1 DMMYGPNSGQIPL
14 EQQSSN
20 MEMMMMINSRHTGTP
35 KGSVEPYPGVTGG
48 PISPNVSSSC
58 TISTHGSR
66 AGLNCSTNYGPIN
79 NYSGNSSSIT
89 SNKSMSHH
97 PYFNSPDMMGPNSDS
112 GSIRATPST
121 PCTQHLT
128 SASLASLARLSQ
140 MSGPEGPYI
149 PSCSSSLYNPIPG
162 HTSVYSNRS
171 GPMTSFHP
179 DGSPIITP
187 PTPQPGH
194 HIMSQGV
201 RNHNSISSPGNYAS
215 KTHLCNPNQSLS
227 SNNMILNN
235 CNMPHSLSSQTIP
248 LHSKFNSHGYSH
260 SNPQLQP
267 ALQQQQ
273 PQTPTGSVTNC
284 GSSLPSPVPNL
295 PTPSQQQHQQ
305 QPPSIQVNNTFFNA
319 QLNVQQMNY
328 QHVTAPGSTGQMQI
342 HFAQQQQQPPPTTP
356 QPQTTPSSHE
366 HLRPTVRH
374 PDNSTIRMTNASNE
388 YPSLS
393 LNNSNHHS
401 LLYNTDAVVNHHQHQ
416 QHRVIDCPSKSEIPG
431 IIPPSSVITSSVVCT
446 PLVSSVGVTGGS
458 GSYGNAS
465 IQITPRTPHTIQY
478 LPTVAPQ
485 ASNNQGPSG
494 ISPGSNQIQRS
505 SSARCYQYVS
515 SDIDNNNNASHSTD
529 NSMRHPSFQS
539 NQSYTTNQNITGQ
552 FYNSNH
558 HQQQNYLTS
567 SQSSTI
573 QHQQQTYPSPSNLQ
587 SQSKNLHYL
596 NHFSGGRSNN
606 SSSNSTFGWNDVANF
621 DSMSSGPASS
631 LTLPSSNDTGLNGF
645 MSSTGGNQSQT
656 MDNRLGR
663 NTNQQVLRDAQMNNN
678 YSICN
683 NSNNSSGGG
692 GGSGDVLSY
701 SSMSCAIDPSTD
713 TTSNQM
719 FSTNPPEMSVQQRF
733 NINPNSQQYVRQP
746 TNNSSK
752 PHSYSSSTQQ
762 QQYQNQTNQL
772 HQQYY
777 HHQQQQQRYQ
787 HHQMMMSS
795 SSSSS
800 LCDFSG
806 SSDWNSTNQV
816 QFVMSNSSTSNST
829 MYNTSH
835 ISSNDIVDNINM
847 ENVGHTTNV
856 SCNNNNNSNNSSM
869 PPSNSNKRP
878 PVLNPMN
885 DEVKHIS
892 FNSQHHPLPN
902 QQSQQMMMLNN
913 SNNNNNRSNWPPH
926 QSIGNQMAFTT
937 ISSSSSAAAASG
949 VSTPSS
955 VNVSREMYCGQ
966 MHNSNN
972 NNNAKFPL
980 NALPPI
986 SGNALDTSLGMTDN
1000 NNRSILRQSQDSY
1013 DNSLP
1018 VSSMPSS
1025 TSSSSQPYSSSVV

>member
-1 DMMYGPNSGQIPL
+1 MIHDMMYGPNSGQIPL

-35 KGSVEPYPGVTGG
+35 KGSVESYPGVTGG

-97 PYFNSPDMMGPNSDS
+97 PYFNSPDMMGSNSDS

-215 KTHLCNPNQSLS
+215 KTHMCNPNQSLS

-248 LHSKFNSHGYSH
+248 LHSKFNSHGYPH

-777 HHQQQQQRYQ
+777 HHQQQQQQRYQ

-800 LCDFSG
+800 L
-806 SSDWNSTNQV
+806 
-816 QFVMSNSSTSNST
+816 
-829 MYNTSH
+829 
-835 ISSNDIVDNINM
+835 
-847 ENVGHTTNV
+847 
-856 SCNNNNNSNNSSM
+856 
-869 PPSNSNKRP
+869 
-878 PVLNPMN
+878 
-885 DEVKHIS
+885 
-892 FNSQHHPLPN
+892 
-902 QQSQQMMMLNN
+902 
-913 SNNNNNRSNWPPH
+913 SNWPPH